1 MSSILNYSY
10 GYGFALGIG
19 AAFALLM
26 ICISKLLSK
35 YMRELQNSERF
46 STASRSVKSGLISS
60 STVSAWTWPATLLSS
75 GAWGYSHGISGPF
88 LYGIGGTIQ
97 ILLFVFLAIEIKR
110 NSPGCHTVA
119 QLISVPFGKGGHI
132 CYLCYCITTNVLV
145 SSLLLLG
152 GSQGFSETTGMHV
165 IAASFLLPMGV
176 CLYTLFGGLKA
187 TFLSDWI
194 HTVIIYII
202 ICVSCFSIYA
212 SSNLIGSPGMM
223 WDLLQQVQEVFPSE
237 TGSNYLNFKDK
248 DMLLLTWSVTL
259 GGFSSVFGD
268 PGYSQRAIASD
279 SRSVFYGYVFGGI
292 CWFVVPWALGSS
304 AGLACRALLTNP
316 VSVTYPRDLT
326 VQEINSGMPVI
337 YGLKAVLGNGGASAG
352 LLMLFMSVTSA
363 TSAELIAFSS
373 ISTYD
378 IYQAYFKPDATG
390 KQLISF
396 AHLSVVGF
404 SIFMASLSIVFN
416 YIGVTVGWLLSFLGI
431 ILSPE
436 VSALILAI
444 YWKKMSKNSLVF
456 GAPLGTLTGILCWI
470 GATYHY
476 GGHEINKTTLM
487 ITEATFIGN
496 ITALLSSFIYITVIS
511 LINPDDFDFN
521 IFTESFIAGDDA
533 EATDRLAMKTSEDD
547 KHILRKH
554 SIYSLILN
562 LVLLF
567 GAYII
572 LPVSYYSA
580 DYTFSKTY
588 FTQWIIIMILW
599 LLCSTMYIIAFPL
612 WQGRK
617 TILKIFLEVFV
628 KSSPHDVHNLQ
639 MDTSSREIKKNS
651 YTVEIQSINENQ

>member
-1 MSSILNYSY
+1 MSSILNFSY
-10 GYGFALGIG
+10 GYGYALGIG

-75 GAWGYSHGISGPF
+75 GAWGYSHGVSGPF
-88 LYGIGGTIQ
+88 FYGIGGTIQ

-119 QLISVPFGKGGHI
+119 QLISVRFGKGGHI

-165 IAASFLLPMGV
+165 ISASFLLPMGV

-194 HTVIIYII
+194 HTVIIYVI
-202 ICVSCFSIYA
+202 ICISCFSIYA
-212 SSNLIGSPGMM
+212 SSSLIGSPGRM
-223 WDLLQQVQEVFPSE
+223 WDLLQQVQEVFPSA

-316 VSVTYPRDLT
+316 ISVTYPRELT
-326 VQEINSGMPVI
+326 IQEINSGMPVI

-378 IYQAYFKPDATG
+378 IYQTYFKPDATG
-390 KQLISF
+390 KQLVSF
-396 AHLSVVGF
+396 AHLSVVVF
-404 SIFMASLSIVFN
+404 SVFMASLSIVFN

-436 VSALILAI
+436 VSALVLTI
-444 YWKKMSKNSLVF
+444 Y
-456 GAPLGTLTGILCWI
+456 
-470 GATYHY
+470 
-476 GGHEINKTTLM
+476 
-487 ITEATFIGN
+487 
-496 ITALLSSFIYITVIS
+496 
-511 LINPDDFDFN
+511 
-521 IFTESFIAGDDA
+521 
-533 EATDRLAMKTSEDD
+533 
-547 KHILRKH
+547 
-554 SIYSLILN
+554 
-562 LVLLF
+562 
-567 GAYII
+567 
-572 LPVSYYSA
+572 
-580 DYTFSKTY
+580 
-588 FTQWIIIMILW
+588 
-599 LLCSTMYIIAFPL
+599 
-612 WQGRK
+612 
-617 TILKIFLEVFV
+617 
-628 KSSPHDVHNLQ
+628 
-639 MDTSSREIKKNS
+639 
-651 YTVEIQSINENQ
+651 